1 MGASRVCG
9 EDEICFNIMLNFSSS
24 CGALQLI
31 NTNTILLIFFLYTA
45 KITLSRTLLRTLP
58 FTLFLF
64 FSFSLVRLS
73 QWNAKSTFSRLIRP
87 RVLDYKHYPPLVL
100 IHIIYF
106 SLALFSAKHP
116 PNVFRTIGLFFL
128 WHKTSKTFYIIYK
141 CILISVWTISFFEK
155 AHRTIFTCCA
165 PSREEVLKFASRR
178 ANS

>member
-1 MGASRVCG
+1 MLIWARVAYA
-9 EDEICFNIMLNFSSS
+9 ERTRLFFLSSN

-73 QWNAKSTFSRLIRP
+73 RWNAKSTFSRLIRP

-116 PNVFRTIGLFFL
+116 PNVFRTIGLFSL

-155 AHRTIFTCCA
+155 AHRTLFTCCA